1 MRGHE
6 CGVELFI
13 LMLSNS
19 FLPPHEYSL
28 SLPVSPLCYPVLK
41 SHKR

>member
-19 FLPPHEYSL
+19 FLPPHEYSRSPSLL
-28 SLPVSPLCYPVLK
+28 SAIRC
-41 SHKR
+41 